1 MLKRFI
7 CGFLVLILAA
17 TCFYV
22 AYTAD
27 DAGFA
32 ASRSE
37 DEGISSGE
45 TASQRVAEDDGSLTL
60 WYSDDALTEYL
71 TSVALSFQQ
80 DQGIKVN
87 IILKD
92 GVQFLETINAVS
104 VKPATE
110 RDEPLPDLYITSHD
124 NLLRAYLAGLAS
136 PITDPAG
143 VVTDAM
149 YPQTALDAVSCYD
162 HYVGYPLYYETNFLL
177 YNKTYMASIAQ
188 NKIEA
193 DADLAE
199 GMEATNELLENGP
212 PEEEAETETDAVDDV
227 QTEVSEEEMS
237 DPMGEEDAVA
247 DPEVL
252 EKLATMIPASIE
264 DIKTFANNYDAP
276 EAVESVF
283 KWDVSDI
290 FYNYFF
296 VGNYMDVG
304 GPHGDNA
311 AIFNIYNSQAVES
324 LREYQEMNQFFSID
338 TKVDSYDKILQ
349 DFIDGK
355 MVFTVATT
363 DAIKR
368 IHEAQKAGD
377 FEFEYGVSTL
387 PDISSLLKARGLSVT
402 DAVAVNGYS
411 DKKPDANRFA
421 TYLVNYKAQDLYA
434 KSGKVSC
441 SKAVEY
447 EDAEISKTMD
457 EYERSV
463 PLPKMVEAANYWVQ
477 LEIAFT
483 KVWNGADPDETLKEL
498 SDTIGAQIEEIRAN
512 LPTQESFNA
521 GAGTFVF

>member
-1 MLKRFI
+1 
-7 CGFLVLILAA
+7 
-17 TCFYV
+17 
-22 AYTAD
+22 
-27 DAGFA
+27 
-32 ASRSE
+32 
-37 DEGISSGE
+37 
-45 TASQRVAEDDGSLTL
+45 
-60 WYSDDALTEYL
+60 
-71 TSVALSFQQ
+71 
-80 DQGIKVN
+80 
-87 IILKD
+87 
-92 GVQFLETINAVS
+92 
-104 VKPATE
+104 
-110 RDEPLPDLYITSHD
+110 
-124 NLLRAYLAGLAS
+124 
-136 PITDPAG
+136 
-143 VVTDAM
+143 
-149 YPQTALDAVSCYD
+149 
-162 HYVGYPLYYETNFLL
+162 
-177 YNKTYMASIAQ
+177 
-188 NKIEA
+188 
-193 DADLAE
+193 
-199 GMEATNELLENGP
+199 MEATNELLENGP
-212 PEEEAETETDAVDDV
+212 PEEEAETETDAENDE
-227 QTEVSEEEMS
+227 QTEVAEEEMS

-402 DAVAVNGYS
+402 DAVAINGYS
-411 DKKPDANRFA
+411 DKKSDANRFA